1 MSDSDSRQ
9 LVVFALGREE
19 YALPISHVHEII
31 RYTEPRFVA
40 SRDEWTRGVIS
51 LRGKIIPVHDLAVR
65 LGLGDTEREDGTGKI
80 VIVESGAEMVG
91 VIVDEVEE
99 VVVLEAEQI
108 EPAPGENDG
117 AVLGVGKLEDRLI
130 VLLET
135 SGLFSNEPLNI
146 ELSETA

>member
-40 SRDEWTRGVIS
+40 SREEWTRGVIS
-51 LRGKIIPVHDLAVR
+51 LRGTIIPVHDLAVR
-65 LGLGDTEREDGTGKI
+65 LGLEVTEREEGAGKI

-99 VVVLEAEQI
+99 VVVLEHEQI
-108 EPAPGENDG
+108 EPAPGSNDG
-117 AVLGVGKLEDRLI
+117 AVSGVGKLDERLI
-130 VLLET
+130 VLLEP
-135 SGLFSNEPLNI
+135 SALFG
-146 ELSETA
+146 SETVAELTEA

>member
-1 MSDSDSRQ
+1 MSDSESRQ

-40 SRDEWTRGVIS
+40 SREAWTRGVIS

-65 LGLGDTEREDGTGKI
+65 LGLEVQEREEGAGKI

-99 VVVLEAEQI
+99 VVVLQQSQI
-108 EPAPGENDG
+108 EPPPGSHDG
-117 AVLGVGKLEDRLI
+117 AVMGVGKLDDRLV
-130 VLLET
+130 VLLEPA
-135 SGLFSNEPLNI
+135 GLFGSGSAA
-146 ELSETA
+146 ELTEAA

>member
-1 MSDSDSRQ
+1 MSDPAPRQ

-40 SRDEWTRGVIS
+40 SREEWTRGVIS

-65 LGLGDTEREDGTGKI
+65 LGVEVSDRQEGAGKI

-99 VVVLEAEQI
+99 VVLLEAEQI
-108 EPAPGENDG
+108 GSAPGSNDG
-117 AVLGVGKLEDRLI
+117 AVSGVGKLGERLI
-130 VLLET
+130 VLLEPAA
-135 SGLFSNEPLNI
+135 LFG
-146 ELSETA
+146 SETAAELAEAP

>member
-1 MSDSDSRQ
+1 MSDSESRQ

-40 SRDEWTRGVIS
+40 SREEWTRGVIS

-65 LGLGDTEREDGTGKI
+65 LGLEVTEREEGAGKI

-99 VVVLEAEQI
+99 VVVLENEQI
-108 EPAPGENDG
+108 EPAPGSNDG
-117 AVLGVGKLEDRLI
+117 AVNGVGKLDDRLI
-130 VLLET
+130 VLLEPA
-135 SGLFSNEPLNI
+135 GLFGSESVA
-146 ELSETA
+146 ELTEAA

>member
-1 MSDSDSRQ
+1 MSDSESRQ

-40 SRDEWTRGVIS
+40 SREEWTRGVIS

-65 LGLGDTEREDGTGKI
+65 LGLEVQEREEGAGKI

-99 VVVLEAEQI
+99 VVVLENAQI
-108 EPAPGENDG
+108 EPAPGSNDG
-117 AVLGVGKLEDRLI
+117 AGMGGGKLDDRLI
-130 VLLET
+130 VLREPA
-135 SGLFSNEPLNI
+135 GLFGAESAA
-146 ELSETA
+146 ELTEAA